1 MGLFFKLAWW
11 QVSDSLWVSTAVSLN
26 LVIILIMA
34 DQGHFLTHELVI
46 TITTTTTTIIIIIII
61 IIIRAEVWWRI
72 KCEAQVT
79 SMKDNIKWK
88 VPTTTTTTTSYA
100 WMLL

>member
-1 MGLFFKLAWW
+1 
-11 QVSDSLWVSTAVSLN
+11 VSDSLWVSTPVSLN

-34 DQGHFLTHELVI
+34 DQGHFLTHELIIII
-46 TITTTTTTIIIIIII
+46 TIITTTTTIIIII

-79 SMKDNIKWK
+79 SMKDIKWK
-88 VPTTTTTTTSYA
+88 Y
-100 WMLL
+100 LLLLLHPILECCYNKFMSLS